1 MQKGTIV
8 EEFHKVGIL
17 VHPYAHKDDFM
28 KYSLHSP
35 IDELEYYFEDLG
47 LDGIFSENPKTAV
60 LAREYFRKI
69 EINVKNE
76 L

>member
-8 EEFHKVGIL
+8 DEFHKVRIL

-35 IDELEYYFEDLG
+35 IDELEYFFEELG
-47 LDGIFSENPKTAV
+47 LDGIFTENPKTAV
-60 LAREYFRKI
+60 LAREYFMKRKI
-69 EINVKNE
+69 NIKDE